1 MTGALLRRRWLP
13 LATVVLVV
21 GVLGVPMTRELAA
34 VLLQSQTGL
43 TASLAD
49 WLVEAALEA
58 VFLLG
63 LLVVLRPWPVR
74 RPGSASIVR
83 WAVALFLLQAVAS
96 APLMLAPEA
105 VDGPK
110 RSVTFEITE
119 AGESISEPVATSPA
133 MVVLAAVQGLV
144 ALALILAPAAVV
156 LEDRDAISAARRSL
170 TCWRH
175 GWRAL
180 LAMLASLG
188 AVLLALA
195 IVQLNWKPDIDLP
208 WPASLDSQSVVATV
222 LASLFCSGL
231 LLQIRVMTEPQPE
244 LTAEVFD

>member
-13 LATVVLVV
+13 LATVALLV
-21 GVLGVPMTRELAA
+21 GLLGVPMARELAA
-34 VLLQSQTGL
+34 ILLQSQTGL

-49 WLVEAALEA
+49 WLIEAALEA

-74 RPGSASIVR
+74 RPRSASIVR

-119 AGESISEPVATSPA
+119 AGESISEPVATSPS
-133 MVVLAAVQGLV
+133 MMVLAAVQSLV

-195 IVQLNWKPDIDLP
+195 IVQTPDIDLP
-208 WPASLDSQSVVATV
+208 WPASLDPQSVVATV

-244 LTAEVFD
+244 VTAEVFD